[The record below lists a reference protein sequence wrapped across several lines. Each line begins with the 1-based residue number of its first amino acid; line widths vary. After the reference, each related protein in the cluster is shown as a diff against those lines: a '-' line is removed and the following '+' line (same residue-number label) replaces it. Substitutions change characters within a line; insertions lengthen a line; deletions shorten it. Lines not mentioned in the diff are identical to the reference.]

1 MATLLAFGFALISIF
16 LFTSVNSDNPSVGSF
31 DDEGPPL
38 RANAAV
44 VRQPDSEVRRRLAGF
59 YSYQDST
66 QTALSEIS
74 VSEDSEFRN
83 RPMIRVPT
91 GSRANET
98 LRSNAMPHRANDPRL
113 RLSKQLPGFKSVALW
128 TLGGVGLFVILVFVV
143 GLMTIRLLEQNH
155 TTRRRA

>member
-1 MATLLAFGFALISIF
+1 MLLLRLIPQDWTHSGSTIRRVRHELSTRTGNGPSGLQSLKILMATLLAFGFALISIF

-59 YSYQDST
+59 YSSQDST
-66 QTALSEIS
+66 QTAFSEIS

-113 RLSKQLPGFKSVALW
+113 RLC
-128 TLGGVGLFVILVFVV
+128 
-143 GLMTIRLLEQNH
+143 
-155 TTRRRA
+155 